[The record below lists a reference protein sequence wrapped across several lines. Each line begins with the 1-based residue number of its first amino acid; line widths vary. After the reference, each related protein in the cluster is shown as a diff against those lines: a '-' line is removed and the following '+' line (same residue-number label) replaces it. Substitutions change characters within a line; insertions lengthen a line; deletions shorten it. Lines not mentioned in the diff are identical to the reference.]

1 MILLEKS
8 FSNFEVGL
16 NDQEETK
23 VVFAKGATI
32 GNTTRVHLGKI
43 SEDRIAIS
51 LYENGALIKSYNFD
65 DLLSKS
71 KKLDCKSI
79 EDKNIFG
86 KLSLDNNKMFD
97 LVLKS
102 NALLEKKD
110 PF

>member
-1 MILLEKS
+1 MNTDESSALGTTAKALRLKAGVSSGKDMILLEKS

-65 DLLSKS
+65 DLLSKA
-71 KKLDCKSI
+71 KSWTA
-79 EDKNIFG
+79 NQ
-86 KLSLDNNKMFD
+86 
-97 LVLKS
+97 
-102 NALLEKKD
+102 
-110 PF
+110 